1 MLRITELALRDLI
14 ERTEQMS
21 NDQLTDELKATRLKF
36 INDLRE
42 AGKWVEDNS
51 DLLQDWG
58 NSDEE

>member
-36 INDLRE
+36 INDLRK
-42 AGKWVEDNS
+42 AGKWHDDSEA
-51 DLLQDWG
+51 LQDWG
-58 NSDEE
+58 NSDDT